1 MKINQFCKA
10 KRRELGISQKDLA
23 AALGIRIA
31 TLCDFER
38 GRSGI
43 NSNTLN
49 QLFPMLNISL
59 VQGSRVTEI

>member
-23 AALGIRIA
+23 AALKIRTA
-31 TLCDFER
+31 TLCDFEC

-43 NSNTLN
+43 NSNTLD

-59 VQGSRVTEI
+59 DQGSRTQEI

>member
-23 AALGIRIA
+23 ATLGIRTA
-31 TLCDFER
+31 TLCDFEC

-43 NSNTLN
+43 NSNTLD
-49 QLFPMLNISL
+49 QLLPLLSIDL
-59 VQGSRVTEI
+59 VQRSRVTEI

>member
-23 AALGIRIA
+23 AALGIRTA
-31 TLCDFER
+31 TLCDFEC

-59 VQGSRVTEI
+59 DQGSRIDEI